1 VTNAVTAQLFRQ
13 RRVCVRQR
21 LSSEK
26 DRYRGRRRVP
36 TPPRSRYAIVV
47 TGAFVGAG
55 VVALGASAMPDAKAV
70 DPQLLADVHSASVD
84 NALKERAEQG
94 GNTASRSQRTD
105 EMETSLNASPDVWQ
119 LPLSGY
125 TLKDPGAQGRQL
137 QAGIDLIAPEG
148 TPFAA
153 MHDGVVKKAGW
164 IGGYGMA
171 VIIDHGDGTDI
182 IYAYARQVLV
192 QEGQQVKAGDII
204 GLVGLTG
211 HTYGSQLHLE
221 TQVNGESTDPIEFF
235 KQHDVDIQLQ
245 VASIY
250 G

>member
-1 VTNAVTAQLFRQ
+1 M
-13 RRVCVRQR
+13 RQR

-55 VVALGASAMPDAKAV
+55 VVAMGASAMPDAKAV
-70 DPQLLADVHSASVD
+70 DPQVLADLHGATVN
-84 NALKERAEQG
+84 NALQDRADQAG
-94 GNTASRSQRTD
+94 KASRSERTD
-105 EMETSLNASPDVWQ
+105 KMETSLADSPDVWQ

-125 TLKDPGAQGRQL
+125 TFTNPYGVQGKQL
-137 QAGIDLIAPEG
+137 HAGIDLVAPEG

-153 MHDGVVKKAGW
+153 VHGGVVKEAGW

-182 IYAYARQVLV
+182 IYAHARQVLV
-192 QEGQQVKAGDII
+192 KKGQEVKAGDMI
-204 GLVGLTG
+204 GLVGSTG
-211 HTYGSQLHLE
+211 HAYGSQLHLE
-221 TQVNGESTDPIEFF
+221 TQVDGESTDPIPFF
-235 KQHDVDIQLQ
+235 RERGVDIQLQ

>member
-1 VTNAVTAQLFRQ
+1 M
-13 RRVCVRQR
+13 RQR

-70 DPQLLADVHSASVD
+70 DPQVLADLHGTSVN
-84 NALKERAEQG
+84 NALQDRADQADK
-94 GNTASRSQRTD
+94 ASRSDRTD
-105 EMETSLNASPDVWQ
+105 KMETSLAESPDVWQ

-125 TLKDPGAQGRQL
+125 TFTNPYGMQGNQL
-137 QAGIDLIAPEG
+137 HAGIDLVAPEG
-148 TPFAA
+148 TPFASV
-153 MHDGVVKKAGW
+153 HDGIVKEAGW
-164 IGGYGMA
+164 VGGYGMA
-171 VIIDHGDGTDI
+171 VIIDHGDGTEV
-182 IYAYARQVLV
+182 IYSHARQVLV
-192 QEGQQVKAGDII
+192 QKGQTVKAGDMI
-204 GLVGLTG
+204 GLVGSTG
-211 HTYGSQLHLE
+211 HARGPQLGLE
-221 TQVNGESTDPIEFF
+221 TQVDGEATDPIPFF
-235 KQHDVDIQLQ
+235 YERGVDIKLQ

>member
-1 VTNAVTAQLFRQ
+1 M
-13 RRVCVRQR
+13 RQR

-70 DPQLLADVHSASVD
+70 DPQVLDALHGSAVD
-84 NALKERAEQG
+84 NALQERGQSAEK
-94 GNTASRSQRTD
+94 ASRSEDRSAD
-105 EMETSLNASPDVWQ
+105 KMETSLAEPSDIWQ
-119 LPLSGY
+119 LPLTGY
-125 TLKDPGAQGRQL
+125 TFTNPYGMQGKQL
-137 QAGIDLIAPEG
+137 HAGIDLVAPEG

-153 MHDGVVKKAGW
+153 MHAGVVKEAGW

-171 VIIDHGDGTDI
+171 VIIDHGDGTEI
-182 IYAYARQVLV
+182 IYGHARQVFV
-192 QEGQQVKAGDII
+192 QKGQEVKAGDMI
-204 GLVGLTG
+204 GLVGSTG
-211 HTYGSQLHLE
+211 HAYGSQLCIE
-221 TQVNGESTDPIEFF
+221 TQVDGESTDPIPFLKER
-235 KQHDVDIQLQ
+235 DVDIQLQ

>member
-1 VTNAVTAQLFRQ
+1 M
-13 RRVCVRQR
+13 RQR

-55 VVALGASAMPDAKAV
+55 VVALGASAMPNAKTV
-70 DPQLLADVHSASVD
+70 DPQVLAGLHDANVDSALHD
-84 NALKERAEQG
+84 RAQDA
-94 GNTASRSQRTD
+94 TKASRSERT
-105 EMETSLNASPDVWQ
+105 EKMETSLNESPDVWQ

-125 TLKDPGAQGRQL
+125 TFTDPYGMQGDQL
-137 QAGIDLIAPEG
+137 HAGIDLVAPEG
-148 TPFAA
+148 TPFASV
-153 MHDGVVKKAGW
+153 HDGVVKEAGW

-171 VIIDHGDGTDI
+171 VIIDNGDGSEV
-182 IYAYARQVLV
+182 IYAHARQVLV
-192 QEGQQVKAGDII
+192 QKGQQVKAGDMI
-204 GLVGLTG
+204 GLVGSTG
-211 HTYGSQLHLE
+211 HARGPQLYLE
-221 TQVNGESTDPIEFF
+221 TQVDGESTDPIPFF
-235 KQHDVDIQLQ
+235 RDRGVDIQLQ

>member
-1 VTNAVTAQLFRQ
+1 M
-13 RRVCVRQR
+13 RQR

-36 TPPRSRYAIVV
+36 TPPRSRYAIAV

-70 DPQLLADVHSASVD
+70 DPQVLADLHVD
-84 NALKERAEQG
+84 NALQERAQQADK
-94 GNTASRSQRTD
+94 ASRSNERAD
-105 EMETSLNASPDVWQ
+105 KLETTLADSPDVWQ

-125 TLKDPGAQGRQL
+125 TFTNPYGMQGKQL
-137 QAGIDLIAPEG
+137 HAGIDLVAPEG
-148 TPFAA
+148 TPFASV
-153 MHDGVVKKAGW
+153 HDGVVKEAGW

-171 VIIDHGDGTDI
+171 VIVDHGDGTEI
-182 IYAYARQVLV
+182 IYGHARQVLV
-192 QEGQQVKAGDII
+192 KKGQEVKAGDMI
-204 GLVGLTG
+204 GLVGSTG
-211 HTYGSQLHLE
+211 HAYGSQLCIE
-221 TQVNGESTDPIEFF
+221 TQVNGESTDPIPFF
-235 KQHDVDIQLQ
+235 KERGVDIQLQ

>member
-1 VTNAVTAQLFRQ
+1 
-13 RRVCVRQR
+13 VRQR

-70 DPQLLADVHSASVD
+70 DPQVLADLHGATVD
-84 NALKERAEQG
+84 NALQDRADQAG
-94 GNTASRSQRTD
+94 KASRSERTD
-105 EMETSLNASPDVWQ
+105 KMETSLAESPDVWQ

-125 TLKDPGAQGRQL
+125 TFTNPYGVQGKQL
-137 QAGIDLIAPEG
+137 HAGIDLVAPEG

-153 MHDGVVKKAGW
+153 VHDGVVKEAGW

-171 VIIDHGDGTDI
+171 VIIDHGDGTDV
-182 IYAYARQVLV
+182 IYAHARQVLV
-192 QEGQQVKAGDII
+192 QKGQEVKAGDMI

-211 HTYGSQLHLE
+211 HAYGSQLHLE
-221 TQVNGESTDPIEFF
+221 TQVNGESTDPIPFF
-235 KQHDVDIQLQ
+235 RERGVDIQLQ

>member
-1 VTNAVTAQLFRQ
+1 M
-13 RRVCVRQR
+13 RQR

-55 VVALGASAMPDAKAV
+55 VVAMGASAMPDAKAV
-70 DPQLLADVHSASVD
+70 DPQVLAGLNGTSVD
-84 NALKERAEQG
+84 NALQERADQASK
-94 GNTASRSQRTD
+94 ASRSERTD
-105 EMETSLNASPDVWQ
+105 KMETSLAESPDVWQ

-125 TLKDPGAQGRQL
+125 TFTNPYGMQGKQL
-137 QAGIDLIAPEG
+137 HAGIDLVAPEG

-153 MHDGVVKKAGW
+153 VHDGVVKEAGW

-171 VIIDHGDGTDI
+171 VIIDHGDGTEV
-182 IYAYARQVLV
+182 IYGHARQVLV
-192 QEGQQVKAGDII
+192 QKGQQVKAGDMI
-204 GLVGLTG
+204 GLVGSTG
-211 HTYGSQLHLE
+211 HAYGSQLCIE
-221 TQVNGESTDPIEFF
+221 TQVDGESTDPIPFF
-235 KQHDVDIQLQ
+235 KERGVDIQLQ

>member
-1 VTNAVTAQLFRQ
+1 
-13 RRVCVRQR
+13 VCVRQR

-70 DPQLLADVHSASVD
+70 DPQVLADLHGATVD
-84 NALKERAEQG
+84 NALQDRADQAG
-94 GNTASRSQRTD
+94 KASRSERTD
-105 EMETSLNASPDVWQ
+105 KMETSLAESPDVWQ

-125 TLKDPGAQGRQL
+125 TFTNPYGVQGKQL
-137 QAGIDLIAPEG
+137 HAGIDLVAPEG

-153 MHDGVVKKAGW
+153 VHDGVVKEAGW

-171 VIIDHGDGTDI
+171 VIIDHGDGTDV
-182 IYAYARQVLV
+182 IYAHARQVLV
-192 QEGQQVKAGDII
+192 QQGQQVKAGDMI

-211 HTYGSQLHLE
+211 HAYGSQLHLE
-221 TQVNGESTDPIEFF
+221 TQVNGESTDPIPFF
-235 KQHDVDIQLQ
+235 RERGVDIQLQ

>member
-1 VTNAVTAQLFRQ
+1 M
-13 RRVCVRQR
+13 RQR

-70 DPQLLADVHSASVD
+70 DPQVLASLNGASAD
-84 NALKERAEQG
+84 NALQDRAEQA
-94 GNTASRSQRTD
+94 NKASRSDRTD
-105 EMETSLNASPDVWQ
+105 KMETSLADSPDVWQ

-125 TLKDPGAQGRQL
+125 TFTNPYGLQGKEL
-137 QAGIDLIAPEG
+137 HAGIDLVAAEG

-153 MHDGVVKKAGW
+153 VHDGIVKEAGW

-171 VIIDHGDGTDI
+171 VIIDHGDGTDV
-182 IYAYARQVLV
+182 IYAHARQVLV
-192 QEGQQVKAGDII
+192 KKGDQVKAGDMI
-204 GLVGLTG
+204 GLVGSTG
-211 HTYGSQLHLE
+211 HARGPQLHLE
-221 TQVNGESTDPIEFF
+221 TQVNGDSTDPIPFF
-235 KQHDVDIQLQ
+235 IERGVDIQLQ